1 MHITKKRR
9 VKTGKRHYRSKSH
22 KKKSHHHVKSHHRVR
37 SHKKKSHRVKSHH
50 RVRTYRRIRRRNSD
64 NNGEKLV
71 DDSVSVYNK
80 EKDSGNIINGMR
92 DFLHK
97 KSFIM

>member
-9 VKTGKRHYRSKSH
+9 VKTGKRHYRNKSH
-22 KKKSHHHVKSHHRVR
+22 HVKKSDRNKRHHVKKSDTKRHHVRSNKKKS
-37 SHKKKSHRVKSHH
+37 
-50 RVRTYRRIRRRNSD
+50 RRIRRRNSD
-64 NNGEKLV
+64 INGEKLV
-71 DDSVSVYNK
+71 DDSISVYNK
-80 EKDSGNIINGMR
+80 ETDSGNIINGMR

>member
-9 VKTGKRHYRSKSH
+9 DKTSKRHYRSKSH
-22 KKKSHHHVKSHHRVR
+22 HHRVIT
-37 SHKKKSHRVKSHH
+37 HKKKRHYRVKSHRNKRDH
-50 RVRTYRRIRRRNSD
+50 HVRTYRRIRRKNSD

>member
-1 MHITKKRR
+1 MHITKKHKRSKQVKRR
-9 VKTGKRHYRSKSH
+9 VKHVTAKRRR
-22 KKKSHHHVKSHHRVR
+22 VRSHHRVR
-37 SHKKKSHRVKSHH
+37 SYRNKS
-50 RVRTYRRIRRRNSD
+50 RRIRRRNND
-64 NNGEKLV
+64 YNGEKLV

>member
-9 VKTGKRHYRSKSH
+9 VKTGKRHR
-22 KKKSHHHVKSHHRVR
+22 KKSHHTKRHHTKSHHTKR
-37 SHKKKSHRVKSHH
+37 HHTKSHH
-50 RVRTYRRIRRRNSD
+50 RVRTYRRIRRNSD

>member
-9 VKTGKRHYRSKSH
+9 DKTGKRQH
-22 KKKSHHHVKSHHRVR
+22 KKKSHHTKSHHKKSHHTKSHHTKSHHTKSHRRVR
-37 SHKKKSHRVKSHH
+37 SH
-50 RVRTYRRIRRRNSD
+50 RIRRRNSD

-80 EKDSGNIINGMR
+80 EKEKDSGNIINGMR

>member
-1 MHITKKRR
+1 MHITRKRR

-22 KKKSHHHVKSHHRVR
+22 HHRIIT
-37 SHKKKSHRVKSHH
+37 HKKKSHRIITHKKKSHRKSH
-50 RVRTYRRIRRRNSD
+50 RKKSHRIRRKNSD

-80 EKDSGNIINGMR
+80 ETDSGNIINGMR

>member
-1 MHITKKRR
+1 MYTELLEEILKNDINLN
-9 VKTGKRHYRSKSH
+9 V
-22 KKKSHHHVKSHHRVR
+22 
-37 SHKKKSHRVKSHH
+37 
-50 RVRTYRRIRRRNSD
+50 IID
-64 NNGEKLV
+64 
-71 DDSVSVYNK
+71 K

>member
-9 VKTGKRHYRSKSH
+9 VKTGKRHYRNKSHHHRVISH
-22 KKKSHHHVKSHHRVR
+22 KKKTHTKTHTKRQHVIT
-37 SHKKKSHRVKSHH
+37 HKKKRH
-50 RVRTYRRIRRRNSD
+50 RRIRRNSD

>member
-9 VKTGKRHYRSKSH
+9 VKTGKRHH
-22 KKKSHHHVKSHHRVR
+22 HVITHNKKSHQHRV
-37 SHKKKSHRVKSHH
+37 KSHRVKSHRVRSH
-50 RVRTYRRIRRRNSD
+50 RVRSHRVRRKNSD

>member
-22 KKKSHHHVKSHHRVR
+22 KKKSHHHIKSH
-37 SHKKKSHRVKSHH
+37 HRVKSHH
-50 RVRTYRRIRRRNSD
+50 RIRRKNSD

-97 KSFIM
+97 KSFIL

>member
-9 VKTGKRHYRSKSH
+9 VKTGKRHYRIKSH
-22 KKKSHHHVKSHHRVR
+22 KKKSRHIKSH
-37 SHKKKSHRVKSHH
+37 HKKKSH
-50 RVRTYRRIRRRNSD
+50 RIRRRNSD
-64 NNGEKLV
+64 INGEKLV

>member
-9 VKTGKRHYRSKSH
+9 VKTGKRHYRNKSH
-22 KKKSHHHVKSHHRVR
+22 RNKSHHVRSHRNKKRHHVR
-37 SHKKKSHRVKSHH
+37 SHKKK
-50 RVRTYRRIRRRNSD
+50 TRRIRRRNSD
-64 NNGEKLV
+64 INGEKLV
-71 DDSVSVYNK
+71 DDSISVYNK
-80 EKDSGNIINGMR
+80 ETDSGNIINGMR

>member
-9 VKTGKRHYRSKSH
+9 AKTGKRHYRSKSH
-22 KKKSHHHVKSHHRVR
+22 NKKSHHHHAITHKKKSHHRVR
-37 SHKKKSHRVKSHH
+37 SHR
-50 RVRTYRRIRRRNSD
+50 RIRTYRRIRRRNSD
-64 NNGEKLV
+64 INGEKLV

>member
-9 VKTGKRHYRSKSH
+9 VKTGKRHRKKSHHHRVITH
-22 KKKSHHHVKSHHRVR
+22 KKKSHHHIKRHHRVIT
-37 SHKKKSHRVKSHH
+37 HKKKSHRIRSH
-50 RVRTYRRIRRRNSD
+50 RIRRKNSD